1 MSERKHL
8 YIYTELMK
16 KVFTGFVIYSMMK
29 RAPKNKGKNP
39 KVNTT
44 PEISQK
50 YTRTNNCSTQLSQKK
65 IHTTR
70 ILKDIECLDAL
81 LDVKNMRTIAQY
93 LKKNIRI
100 YIEYGG
106 RFII

>member
-1 MSERKHL
+1 
-8 YIYTELMK
+8 MK

-50 YTRTNNCSTQLSQKK
+50 YTRTNNYVLLSFLRKK
-65 IHTTR
+65 YTLR
-70 ILKDIECLDAL
+70 G
-81 LDVKNMRTIAQY
+81 Y
-93 LKKNIRI
+93 
-100 YIEYGG
+100 
-106 RFII
+106 